1 MLKFRNLLLALFTC
15 LSSII
20 SAQENG
26 ARPSKNTYDLIIVSG
41 TPSGIMSAIAA
52 ARLGKTSLILE
63 RTKHVGGLP
72 ANGLGATDLITREAT
87 GGLFLEFVTGI
98 KQYYI
103 KKYGEQS
110 EQVKMSKNGYH
121 FEPSVAELILKDM
134 LQHYPQVTVLTNRQ
148 FDADASSLTM
158 KDRSISQIKVL
169 NRISKEQEVYDG
181 KFFID
186 ASYEGDLIAAAGVP
200 FALGR
205 EGKSEYGELFA
216 GQVYKYWAKDGQEPG
231 STNMADNA
239 IQAYNYRLSLTMDAA
254 NKAGIKKPEHYNRE
268 EYVSIIEDV
277 LSGKHAGIEY
287 AEITAQEIQ
296 ENKRLRAEGKPPLGK
311 NLPEGMQRLVNKVE
325 VPNNKVDANNQ
336 HRAFLSTDLPEENW
350 PWPTASWVWRDQFA
364 RRLRDYTLGL
374 LYFGQND
381 LALPEWFRKDCLQWG
396 LAKDEFQDNEN
407 FPRQVYVREGRR
419 MKGTYL
425 FKTKDATPVAKGQ
438 RPPVNSESITASH
451 YGIDSHAVR
460 KREDGMAN
468 LDGFLSY
475 GTAPY
480 TVPFGTLIPPNVANL
495 LAPVPASAT
504 HLGLATMRMEPC
516 WMAMGQASGIA
527 AAIAIDRAAPVQ
539 KIPVD
544 QVQDKLIDQ
553 KSVLIYYRDVKV
565 GDADFKM
572 VQFLGLK
579 GFIPEWEARLNDKI
593 SAVDIQNW
601 QKLGNVKLKSARAGI
616 TTRLEALK
624 TIYQQFNKS

>member
-1 MLKFRNLLLALFTC
+1 MLKFRNLFLIIFTC
-15 LSSII
+15 FSSSI
-20 SAQENG
+20 SAQQNR
-26 ARPSKNTYDLIIVSG
+26 AKPPKNTYDLIIVSG
-41 TPSGIMSAIAA
+41 TPAGIMSAIAA
-52 ARLGKTSLILE
+52 AKLGKTALILE
-63 RTKHVGGLP
+63 RTDHIGGLP

-110 EQVKMSKNGYH
+110 QQVKLSKNGYH

-134 LQHYPQVTVLTNRQ
+134 LQQYPQITVLTNRQ
-148 FDADASSLTM
+148 FDADAANLTI
-158 KDRSISQIKVL
+158 KDKSISRIKVL
-169 NRISKEQEVYDG
+169 NRISREEEVYDG

-205 EGKSEYGELFA
+205 EGKNEYNEPFA
-216 GQVYKYWAKDGQEPG
+216 GQVYKYWAKDAQELG

-239 IQAYNYRLSLTMDAA
+239 IQAYNYRLSLTTDAA
-254 NKAGIKKPEHYNRE
+254 NKVSIKKPEHYNRE

-287 AEITAQEIQ
+287 ANQTIQ
-296 ENKRLRAEGKPPLGK
+296 DAEENKRLKAEGKPPVGK
-311 NLPEGMQRLVNKVE
+311 NLPQGMQRLVNKVE
-325 VPNNKVDANNQ
+325 VPNGKFDANNQ

-364 RRLRDYTLGL
+364 KRLRDYTLGL

-381 LALPEWFRKDCLQWG
+381 PALPEWFRKDCMQWG

-419 MKGTYL
+419 MKGIYL
-425 FKTKDATPVAKGQ
+425 FKTQDATPVAKGQ
-438 RPPVNSESITASH
+438 RPPVNAESITASH

-460 KREDGMAN
+460 KREEGMAS

-480 TVPFGTLIPPNVANL
+480 TVPFGTMVPPNVSNL

-516 WMAMGQASGIA
+516 WMAMGQASGAA
-527 AAIAIDRAAPVQ
+527 AAIAIDRHMAVQ
-539 KIPVD
+539 KIAVNKI
-544 QVQDKLIDQ
+544 QDVLIDQ
-553 KSVLIYYRDVKV
+553 KSVLIYYKDVKV

-572 VQFLGLK
+572 IQYLGLK
-579 GFIPEWEARLNDKI
+579 GFIPEWEARLKDKT
-593 SAVDIQNW
+593 SVADLQLWEKTAGVT
-601 QKLGNVKLKSARAGI
+601 LKNIKAGI
-616 TTRLEALK
+616 TTRAEALRI
-624 TIYQQFNKS
+624 IYQKLIKS

>member
-1 MLKFRNLLLALFTC
+1 MLLCVSN
-15 LSSII
+15 II
-20 SAQENG
+20 SAQKKG
-26 ARPSKNTYDLIIVSG
+26 GRPSGNTYDLIIVSG
-41 TPSGIMSAIAA
+41 TPSGIMAAIAA
-52 ARLGKTSLILE
+52 AKLGKTSLILE
-63 RTKHVGGLP
+63 RTGHIGGLP
-72 ANGLGATDLITREAT
+72 ANGLGATDLITRQAT
-87 GGLFLEFVTGI
+87 GGLFLEFVTAI

-110 EQVKMSKNGYH
+110 QQTKLSKNGYH
-121 FEPSVAELILKDM
+121 FEPSVAELILTDM
-134 LQHYPQVTVLTNRQ
+134 LKGYPQITVLTNRQ
-148 FDADASSLTM
+148 FDADAANLTM
-158 KDRSISQIKVL
+158 KDKVITQINVL
-169 NRISKEQEVYDG
+169 NRISKQKEAYAG

-205 EGKSEYGELFA
+205 EGKSEYDELYA
-216 GQVYKYWAKDGQEPG
+216 GQVYKYWAKDAQEPG

-239 IQAYNYRLSLTMDAA
+239 IQAYNYRLSLTTDAA
-254 NKAGIKKPEHYNRE
+254 NKVAIRKPEHYNRE

-287 AEITAQEIQ
+287 AEISTQELE
-296 ENKRLRAEGKPPLGK
+296 ENKRLRAEGKPPVGK
-311 NLPEGMQRLVNKVE
+311 NLPQGMQRLVNKVE

-350 PWPTASWVWRDQFA
+350 PWPTANWVWRDQFA
-364 RRLRDYTLGL
+364 KRLRDYTLGL

-381 LALPEWFRKDCLQWG
+381 PALPEWFRKDCLQWG

-425 FKTKDATPVAKGQ
+425 FTTKDATPVAKGQ
-438 RPPVNSESITASH
+438 RPPVNSQSITASH

-480 TVPFGTLIPPNVANL
+480 TVPFGTMVPPDVANL

-516 WMAMGQASGIA
+516 WMAMGQAAGVA
-527 AAIAIDRAAPVQ
+527 ASITIDCTAPVQ

-553 KSVLIYYRDVKV
+553 KSILIYYRDVKA
-565 GDADFKM
+565 DDPDFKM
-572 VQFLGLK
+572 VQFLGLR
-579 GFIPEWEARLNDKI
+579 GFIPEWEARLAEKV
-593 SAVDIQNW
+593 SAADLQRW
-601 QKLGNVKLKSARAGI
+601 QKITNIDLKNVKAGI
-616 TTRLEALK
+616 TRRVEALRV
-624 TIYQQFNKS
+624 IYRKLSKS